1 MLSRVDVDDL
11 MISDRYDS
19 TIIDRQFRE
28 LTTLNERKFDIKEL
42 IKSDIDLVFY
52 DLKIPDYFNRNEV
65 IEAFRNYFLK
75 KVEEDELI
83 KDINKAIEKG
93 DRIKFKKY
101 FLD

>member
-42 IKSDIDLVFY
+42 IKSDIDL
-52 DLKIPDYFNRNEV
+52 I
-65 IEAFRNYFLK
+65 FL
-75 KVEEDELI
+75 
-83 KDINKAIEKG
+83 
-93 DRIKFKKY
+93 
-101 FLD
+101 